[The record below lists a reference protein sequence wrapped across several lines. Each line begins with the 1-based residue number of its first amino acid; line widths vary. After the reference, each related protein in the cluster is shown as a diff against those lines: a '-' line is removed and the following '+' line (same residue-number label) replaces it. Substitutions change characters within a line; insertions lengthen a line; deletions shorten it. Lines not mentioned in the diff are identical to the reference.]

1 MDAVRKVKGY
11 SGILGVKDATK
22 LLLAT
27 KSEIPLK
34 ISGATLDGEW
44 QKCPISSSYSQIY
57 SDDYLDLKKG
67 QTMFLSFKLKT
78 DGKFDSTF
86 ISFYQKNVGHH
97 NVVADVKHNTDGTL
111 QISAFYTAESDGSYI
126 NFDLNSLQIIGASY
140 AEVSDYALFIS
151 PVGGVTKAFLSALRR
166 HFSSS
171 LIGGVA

>member
-1 MDAVRKVKGY
+1 MSLSETMTGLMDAVRKVKGY

-44 QKCPISSSYSQIY
+44 QKYPISSSNEQIY

-67 QTMFLSFKLKT
+67 QTMFLSCKLKT
-78 DGKFDSTF
+78 DGKFDSAF
-86 ISFYQKNVGHH
+86 VSFYQKTVGHH
-97 NVVADVKHNTDGTL
+97 NVVANVKQNTDGTL

-151 PVGGVTKAFLSALRR
+151 PVGG
-166 HFSSS
+166 
-171 LIGGVA
+171 GN